1 MLDAVKP
8 GVLRRLLSAGS
19 FREAE
24 ERKPKHIERNSMI
37 GLRSDRGVDRETIDE
52 CDDDIRQQLNRDSW
66 TKFQKRK

>member
-8 GVLRRLLSAGS
+8 TVLRHVLSAGS

-37 GLRSDRGVDRETIDE
+37 SLRSDRGVDRETIDE
-52 CDDDIRQQLNRDSW
+52 CDDDVRQQLNRDPR
-66 TKFQKRK
+66 TKLQKRK